1 MSQAFKTYKNDLNSN
16 VLGFI
21 QGSIKTI
28 NTNSLGN
35 ITTIRKYA
43 FAECPSLKSITI
55 PSSVTAIEDYAFNFC
70 SYLRNVIVLNPTPP
84 TLGSNVFYAT
94 STALVIYV
102 PAESVS
108 AYQTAWSAYSSK
120 IQALPN

>member
-1 MSQAFKTYKNDLNSN
+1 M
-16 VLGFI
+16 GFI

-35 ITTIRKYA
+35 ITTIRQYA
-43 FAECPSLKSITI
+43 FAECSSLKSITI
-55 PSSVTAIEDYAFNFC
+55 PSSVTAIEKFAFYFC
-70 SYLRNVIVLNPTPP
+70 QYLRNVIVLNPTPP
-84 TLGSNVFYAT
+84 TLGTDAFYAT

>member
-16 VLGFI
+16 VLDFI

-28 NTNSLGN
+28 NANSLGN
-35 ITTIRKYA
+35 ITTIRRYA
-43 FAECPSLKSITI
+43 FAECSSLKSITI
-55 PSSVTAIEDYAFNFC
+55 PSSVTEIGNYAFYFC
-70 SYLRNVIVLNPTPP
+70 QYLRNVIVLNPTPP
-84 TLGSNVFYAT
+84 TLGTSAFYAT

-102 PAESVS
+102 PASSVS
-108 AYQTAWSAYSSK
+108 AYQTAWSEYSSK

>member
-1 MSQAFKTYKNDLNSN
+1 MN
-16 VLGFI
+16 FI

-35 ITTIRKYA
+35 ITTIRGYT
-43 FAECPSLKSITI
+43 FAECSYLKSITI
-55 PSSVTAIEDYAFNFC
+55 PSPVATIEEGAFYNCHSLENVT
-70 SYLRNVIVLNPTPP
+70 VLNPTPP
-84 TLGSNVFYAT
+84 TLGDEAFYAT

-108 AYQTAWSAYSSK
+108 AYQTAWSGYSSK